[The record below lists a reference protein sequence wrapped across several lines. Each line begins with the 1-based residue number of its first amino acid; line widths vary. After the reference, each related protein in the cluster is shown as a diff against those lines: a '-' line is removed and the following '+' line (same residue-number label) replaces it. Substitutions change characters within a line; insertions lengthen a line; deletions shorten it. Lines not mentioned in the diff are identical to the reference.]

1 MNAAA
6 SLSIA
11 ALVLVGTAS
20 LAGSARAHCDSID
33 GPVVAVAREALRTRR
48 PEPALIWVTPAD
60 EPEIRKVF
68 AQTLRVRRL
77 GTEARELADMHFFE
91 TLVRIHRAG
100 EGAPYTGLKP
110 PGAGVEPAIAAA
122 DEALRSG
129 DVEALAKLLA
139 DEVARGLRERFR
151 QVRALARY
159 EPHDVAAGRR
169 FVAAYVA
176 FIHYAEAVHAS
187 AGSARG
193 AAHEH

>member
-1 MNAAA
+1 V
-6 SLSIA
+6 S
-11 ALVLVGTAS
+11 
-20 LAGSARAHCDSID
+20 
-33 GPVVAVAREALRTRR
+33 
-48 PEPALIWVTPAD
+48 PAD

-77 GTEARELADMHFFE
+77 GTEARELADIHFFE